1 MSSNLKLKDGIESES
16 PEKIQ
21 TMCSRH
27 TGRINGAGFRG
38 MGPMMVW
45 LAAATTSLAAD
56 WPQFGGPQRA
66 FTSPETGLARSWPTD
81 GPKLLWKIPLH
92 SGFAGAAVRDGE
104 VFLFDQADDQE
115 ILLCL
120 DIGTGKE
127 LWRFADTAPN
137 KIGPAGTRATPAVDQ
152 DYVFICG
159 TTGHLNCLDRKTH
172 KVVWQANLVKDF
184 DGVVPLW
191 GVAQNPALWKNLVIV
206 APQGRKGGIVAFERN
221 TGRVAWRSPYVTG
234 MITGSWEGSY
244 ISPALTEIDGTPQ
257 AIMATAHGPKGDNDA
272 WTTRGLVAGI
282 SLIDGALLWTYD
294 GWQSEIPIA
303 APVPVGNGRVFI
315 TGAYGGGSAMLQIH
329 KAGDKF
335 TATEVFTT
343 TECGAQI
350 QQPIVYQDHLYVV
363 SNGKEHNEGLMCLT
377 LGGEVKWHTTKSQFC
392 AKAEPKLPNFECGN
406 ILLAD
411 GLLFAVD
418 GKRGDLYLLEPSP
431 QGYRQLACAKK
442 MLDEKG
448 DGQIWAPMALSQGKL
463 LLRDQ
468 QQMMCIDVANSS
480 GAGVPRPQP

>member
-172 KVVWQANLVKDF
+172 KVV
-184 DGVVPLW
+184 
-191 GVAQNPALWKNLVIV
+191 
-206 APQGRKGGIVAFERN
+206 
-221 TGRVAWRSPYVTG
+221 
-234 MITGSWEGSY
+234 
-244 ISPALTEIDGTPQ
+244 
-257 AIMATAHGPKGDNDA
+257 
-272 WTTRGLVAGI
+272 
-282 SLIDGALLWTYD
+282 
-294 GWQSEIPIA
+294 
-303 APVPVGNGRVFI
+303 
-315 TGAYGGGSAMLQIH
+315 
-329 KAGDKF
+329 
-335 TATEVFTT
+335 
-343 TECGAQI
+343 
-350 QQPIVYQDHLYVV
+350 
-363 SNGKEHNEGLMCLT
+363 
-377 LGGEVKWHTTKSQFC
+377 
-392 AKAEPKLPNFECGN
+392 
-406 ILLAD
+406 
-411 GLLFAVD
+411 
-418 GKRGDLYLLEPSP
+418 
-431 QGYRQLACAKK
+431 
-442 MLDEKG
+442 
-448 DGQIWAPMALSQGKL
+448 
-463 LLRDQ
+463 
-468 QQMMCIDVANSS
+468 
-480 GAGVPRPQP
+480 